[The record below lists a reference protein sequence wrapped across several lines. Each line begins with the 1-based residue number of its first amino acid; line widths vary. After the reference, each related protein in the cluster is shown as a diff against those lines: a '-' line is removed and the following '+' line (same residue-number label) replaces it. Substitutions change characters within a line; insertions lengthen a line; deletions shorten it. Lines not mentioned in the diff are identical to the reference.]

1 MQHHHR
7 PTPLPLSVRDIAQA
21 REAEEIVRQHTGAIR
36 PVRLTNTGPLPAIAP
51 PASVVIHLGSVQTS
65 LANLTPNSQAFL
77 VTGYRMAYLHQR
89 VQLQDA
95 QYAIADIWADRERP
109 SRIMARL
116 EREDA

>member
-21 REAEEIVRQHTGAIR
+21 REAETIIRQHTGAIR

-51 PASVVIHLGSVQTS
+51 PASVVIHIGSVQPS
-65 LANLTPNSQAFL
+65 LVNLTPVSLSIL
-77 VTGYRMAYLHQR
+77 VTGYEMAYKYRH
-89 VQLQDA
+89 VFLQDA
-95 QYAIADIWADRERP
+95 QYVITHIFPDRERP